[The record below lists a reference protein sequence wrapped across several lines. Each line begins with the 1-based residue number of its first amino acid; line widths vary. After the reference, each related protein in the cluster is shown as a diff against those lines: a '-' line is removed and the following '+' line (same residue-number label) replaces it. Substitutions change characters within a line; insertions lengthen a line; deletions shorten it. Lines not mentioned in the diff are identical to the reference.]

1 MSLPEPQ
8 IALVI
13 SYSYLW
19 HREDAKGETEGRK
32 HRPAAIVAHLTDK
45 DGALHVAVLPITT
58 TEPENM
64 AEALEIPAPER
75 DRIGLP
81 ERSWIICS
89 EYNQFEWPG
98 VDLRPVPG
106 TADVFAYGLL
116 SREFWAKVKA
126 KMQFLRDGR
135 KLKTIR
141 RE

>member
-1 MSLPEPQ
+1 MSLPDPQ

-19 HREDAKGETEGRK
+19 HYQDRQGETEGRK
-32 HRPAAIVAHLTDK
+32 TRPAAIVAHMLDK
-45 DGALHVAVLPITT
+45 DDILYVAVLPVTT
-58 TEPENM
+58 TEPVTM
-64 AEALEIPAPER
+64 AEALEIPAVER

-106 TADVFAYGLL
+106 TADVFEYGLL

-126 KMQFLRDGR
+126 KMQFLREGK
-135 KLKTIR
+135 KLKTVR